1 MAVKVLRF
9 EGALNWKEFKAAQS
23 ERPSSFRVRASKR
36 EDEGFMSNNADNTG
50 HELEKPVAIYYEH
63 PDWFRP
69 LFEQMDKRGVPWL
82 KIDARHH
89 RYDVASPE
97 REYSLLFNRMSPSA
111 WQRGLGHGIFY
122 TLNYLAHLEGKGVR
136 VVNGYRCFAHE
147 ISKALQLT
155 NLEKLGLPYPKARV
169 INHPSQAVEAAE
181 AIGYPVVLK
190 PNIGGSGAGI
200 ERFNTPAELRAAVEG
215 NRLYFG
221 IDSTALVQEAFTA
234 RDGIITRVE
243 VLGGKFLYAIR
254 IHITG
259 ESYNLCPADICQNT
273 RGEELTR
280 IACPVDAPKSGMK
293 VEGYDP
299 PRKVIEDVER
309 IVELAG
315 VEVGGIEY
323 VIDERTG
330 RQLYYDVNALSNFV
344 ADPVRVVGFNPYG
357 RLADFLIAEAQRH
370 EARRGERVVA
380 RGGQR

>member
-1 MAVKVLRF
+1 
-9 EGALNWKEFKAAQS
+9 
-23 ERPSSFRVRASKR
+23 
-36 EDEGFMSNNADNTG
+36 MSNETNGASN
-50 HELEKPVAIYYEH
+50 ELEKPIAIYYEH

-69 LFEQMDKRGVPWL
+69 LFQQMDERGIPWL

-111 WQRGLGHGIFY
+111 WQRGLGHVIFY
-122 TLNYLAHLEGKGVR
+122 TLNYLAHLEAKGVR
-136 VVNGYRCFAHE
+136 VVNGYRCFNHE
-147 ISKALQLT
+147 ISKALQLA

-169 INHPSQAVEAAE
+169 INHPSQALGAAE

-200 ERFNTPAELRAAVEG
+200 ERFNSKEELRAAVEA

-243 VLGGKFLYAIR
+243 VLGGKFLYAIQ

-280 IACPVDAPKSGMK
+280 SACPVDAPKSGMK
-293 VEGYDP
+293 VEGYEP
-299 PRKVIEDVER
+299 PRRVIEDVER

-323 VIDERTG
+323 VIDNRSG
-330 RQLYYDVNALSNFV
+330 RQMYYDVNALSNFV
-344 ADPVRVVGFNPYG
+344 ADPVRVVGFNPYT
-357 RLADFLIAEAQRH
+357 RLADFLIAEAERH
-370 EARRGERVVA
+370 EAGRSERVVTS
-380 RGGQR
+380 GGPR

>member
-1 MAVKVLRF
+1 MPKIDKDRN
-9 EGALNWKEFKAAQS
+9 GN
-23 ERPSSFRVRASKR
+23 
-36 EDEGFMSNNADNTG
+36 GYG
-50 HELEKPVAIYYEH
+50 LEKPLAIYYEH

-69 LFEQMDKRGVPWL
+69 LFQQLDERGVPWV

-89 RYDVASPE
+89 YYDAASPE
-97 REYSLLFNRMSPSA
+97 QEYSLLFNRMSPSA
-111 WQRGLGHGIFY
+111 WQRGLAHGIFY
-122 TLNYLAHLEGKGVR
+122 TLNYLAHLEAKGVR

-147 ISKALQLT
+147 ISKARQLT
-155 NLEKLGLPYPKARV
+155 NLEQLGLPYPKARV
-169 INHPSQAVEAAE
+169 INHPSQAMAAAE

-200 ERFNTPAELRAAVEG
+200 ERFNSREELRAAVEA
-215 NRLYFG
+215 NRLTFG

-243 VLGGKFLYAIR
+243 VLGGKFLYAIQ

-293 VEGYDP
+293 VEGYEP
-299 PRKVIEDVER
+299 PRQVIEDVER
-309 IVELAG
+309 IAGFAG

-323 VIDERTG
+323 VIDERSG

-344 ADPVRVVGFNPYG
+344 ADPVRVVGFNPYA
-357 RLADFLIAEAQRH
+357 RLADFLITEAQRH
-370 EARRGERVVA
+370 EACLPSRQAQRGEPAVV